1 MVKSGVDGVVLKRQQ
16 MLYSEWSTC
25 HQLLKRL
32 SNHNQKHSIPSH
44 PLLSPGCLTVQQHN
58 FSCDIA
64 EAVHISNELS
74 PAIQK
79 SCKKPLLSQRQNTGE
94 YDLGVDGRYRTDR
107 SEDAFD
113 F

>member
-1 MVKSGVDGVVLKRQQ
+1 M
-16 MLYSEWSTC
+16 YS
-25 HQLLKRL
+25 
-32 SNHNQKHSIPSH
+32 NY
-44 PLLSPGCLTVQQHN
+44 
-58 FSCDIA
+58 DIA

-79 SCKKPLLSQRQNTGE
+79 SYTLAE

-107 SEDAFD
+107 SEDDFD